1 MFECTAKMSFSEWM
15 ARRDEV
21 IQRHEVVKIGRV
33 ELFPEEA
40 QEAYER
46 GLYIVALHRGFPPG
60 VLDPLQRR
68 PAPVLRASG
77 LLQHRRLPPHK
88 ARPLHCH
95 FWRRSQPPDRVQSSD
110 LIPAGH
116 LSRAAP

>member
-46 GLYIVALHRGFPPG
+46 GLYIVAFRRVYQIHYSAVQRQYYGHQVYYSTDACPLTRRG
-60 VLDPLQRR
+60 RYI
-68 PAPVLRASG
+68 AISG
-77 LLQHRRLPPHK
+77 AEVNRLIGYNLL
-88 ARPLHCH
+88 
-95 FWRRSQPPDRVQSSD
+95 
-110 LIPAGH
+110 I
-116 LSRAAP
+116 